1 MPVHKRN
8 IQERRADDAR
18 YRTLKDRLI
27 AEWQRDPQQ
36 PAPAGAPDIE
46 EETDARDRVLHV
58 VVTWDEWG
66 DLDAQTR
73 SEIIVDAF
81 QAVKEQAAITDLTL
95 AMGLTSAE
103 AGRIRGVARR

>member
-8 IQERRADDAR
+8 IQERRAEDDR
-18 YRTLKDRLI
+18 YRALKEQLI
-27 AEWQRDPQQ
+27 AEWRRDPQQ

-46 EETDARDRVLHV
+46 EETDARDQVLHV
-58 VVTWDEWG
+58 VVTWDEWA

-81 QAVKEQAAITDLTL
+81 QAVKEAPAIANLTL
-95 AMGLTSAE
+95 AMGVTTAE
-103 AGRIRGVARR
+103 AGRLRGVARR

>member
-1 MPVHKRN
+1 MPVHKRS
-8 IQERRADDAR
+8 IQDRRANDAR

-36 PAPAGAPDIE
+36 PAPSGAPDIV

-58 VVTWDEWG
+58 VVTWDEWA

-81 QAVKEQAAITDLTL
+81 QAVKEPAAIDDLAL

-103 AGRIRGVARR
+103 AGRLRVARR